1 MSRMITRNGGVR
13 PADGLSGVTQDKDKV
28 KESPLVADASAASSV
43 KRTTALFTEAD
54 KEALQPGGS
63 AQGIKDAARDLLA
76 TATTGAVLPQKDG
89 LDVSEPAS
97 GTGENGQH
105 QDKGAGV
112 KVTAT
117 ATTTADEDD
126 EDDGYLSDDP
136 EERYEAAAKGEVA
149 QRVRFAITLLVPV
162 EFKPEVTR
170 VQATLRAL
178 FGIWKKDLGVDVQS
192 TTKFQE
198 LGTQYLN
205 KKQYC
210 RLQVSFDRARDANFV
225 WRHGIVHVCMD
236 GKTRINLDWQHP
248 VNPAYVKARAA
259 DPTLVEV
266 LFKGVDAVITPD
278 MLREMLVVVKLLM
291 KWVSRICAA
300 ASIRLTDLTRL
311 ILKDP
316 ALLLILTGGNRE
328 EWICVQEC
336 CDKACGVTFA
346 QAAEHVVSQRHSDGT
361 VSGAATRSSKAGVAL
376 PAARKE
382 FGV

>member
-13 PADGLSGVTQDKDKV
+13 PADGLSGVTQDKV
-28 KESPLVADASAASSV
+28 KESSLVADVSAAPSV
-43 KRTTALFTEAD
+43 KRTTDLFTEAD
-54 KEALQPGGS
+54 KEALQPGGT

-76 TATTGAVLPQKDG
+76 TATSGAVLPQKEGSDA
-89 LDVSEPAS
+89 LKPAT
-97 GTGENGQH
+97 GAGENGHQ
-105 QDKGAGV
+105 QDKGEGV
-112 KVTAT
+112 NAVA
-117 ATTTADEDD
+117 TADEDD
-126 EDDGYLSDDP
+126 EDDDGYLSDDP

-178 FGIWKKDLGVDVQS
+178 FGIWKKELGVDVQS

-225 WRHGIVHVCMD
+225 WRHGIVHICMD

-248 VNPAYVKARAA
+248 VDPAYIKARAA
-259 DPTLVEV
+259 DPALVEV

-278 MLREMLVVVKLLM
+278 MLREMLVVVKLVLM
-291 KWVSRICAA
+291 KWVCRIRAA
-300 ASIRLTDLTRL
+300 ASVRFTDLTRL
-311 ILKDP
+311 ILKDT
-316 ALLLILTGGNRE
+316 ALVLISTEGNRE
-328 EWICVQEC
+328 EWICVQEW

-361 VSGAATRSSKAGVAL
+361 VSGAATRSYKAGVAL